1 MLLEGIRS
9 LRPAAFK
16 PKLFDTLRGYN
27 KTLFFKDLMAGVAV
41 GIVALSLC
49 IGLGVASAPGQ
60 PNAPLMG
67 LYAGIVGGFCVSFFG
82 GSRVQIGGPAGA
94 FVGLMAL
101 LFSKYSAADVLLCVM
116 LAGVFLF
123 LMGLLRVG
131 AFIRYV
137 PQPVTAG
144 FTCGI
149 AVTILLTQVKPFLG
163 LTLAK
168 EPPEFFQKIPALFEA
183 LPTISWA
190 TFVLGAG
197 LLALQL
203 RWPAKW
209 NRYVPGSIVT
219 VLLGTLVVTALTAAA
234 PAVASAMKESF
245 PWLAGAAASL
255 DFATIGS
262 VFGEIP
268 RELPKFALPAFDWEH
283 LGDLISPAFTI
294 AILCALESLLS
305 AVVADGLIDD
315 RHDSNQEL
323 MGQGIANILS
333 PLFGGLAVTGVIA
346 RTATNIRSGG
356 ATPVAG
362 IVHAL
367 FLLLVL
373 LALAPL
379 AKGIPLV
386 SLAVVLIVVGWRM
399 GDWQEFR
406 RLPKRAVGDA
416 AVFVATFALTVC
428 FDLTIA
434 VSVGMVLAAALF
446 VKRVTDATRV
456 DAMSGENIRRAH
468 GAKLDMPDGVLV
480 YHLFG
485 ALMFGAADRLDTV
498 LRREMRDTKVVVLHM
513 VDVTALDAT
522 ALERMENMR
531 GKLLARGRHLIL
543 CGPHTQPYAL
553 MAREG
558 FLDAVGEA
566 NVVGDLDLAATRAK
580 ALMEAP
586 PAAA

>member
-1 MLLEGIRS
+1 MLLDGLRA
-9 LRPAAFK
+9 LRPAPFK
-16 PKLFDTLRGYN
+16 PRIFSCLREYN
-27 KTLFFKDLMAGVAV
+27 RTLFFKDLMAGIAV

-49 IGLGVASAPGQ
+49 IGLGVASGATPQ
-60 PNAPLMG
+60 QG
-67 LYAGIVGGFCVSFFG
+67 LYAGIIGGFCVSFFG

-101 LFSKYSAADVLLCVM
+101 LFAKYPPADVFICIM

-123 LMGLLRVG
+123 LMGLMRVG

-163 LTLAK
+163 LNLAK
-168 EPPEFFQKIPALFEA
+168 EPPEFFQKIPALFDA
-183 LPTISWA
+183 LPSLNWP
-190 TFVLGAG
+190 TFALGAV
-197 LLALQL
+197 LLAIQL
-203 RWPAKW
+203 AWPARW

-219 VLLGTLVVTALTAAA
+219 VVLGTLLVALLTA
-234 PAVASAMKESF
+234 
-245 PWLAGAAASL
+245 PWLLEAVPALAQWK
-255 DFATIGS
+255 FATIGS
-262 VFGEIP
+262 AFGDIP
-268 RELPKFALPAFDWEH
+268 RELPKFAIPNFEWEH
-283 LGDLISPAFTI
+283 IADLIAPAFTI

-305 AVVADGLIDD
+305 AVVADGIIDD

-323 MGQGIANILS
+323 MGQGLANILS
-333 PLFGGLAVTGVIA
+333 PLFGGLAITGVIA

-362 IVHAL
+362 VIHAV

-373 LALAPL
+373 LLLAPL
-379 AKGIPLV
+379 AKSIPLV
-386 SLAVVLIVVGWRM
+386 TLAVVLIVVGWRM

-406 RLPKRAVGDA
+406 RLPKHAVGDA
-416 AVFVATFALTVC
+416 AVFLATFGLTVC
-428 FDLTIA
+428 FDLTVA

-456 DAMSGENIRRAH
+456 DAMSGANIQRAT
-468 GAKLDMPDGVLV
+468 GVKLEVPAGVIV
-480 YHLFG
+480 YNLFG
-485 ALMFGAADRLDTV
+485 ALMFGAADRLDAV

-531 GKLLARGRHLIL
+531 EKLNARGRHLLL

-553 MAREG
+553 MLREG
-558 FLDAVGEA
+558 FLDSVGA
-566 NVVGDLDLAATRAK
+566 DNVIGDLGSAFERAK
-580 ALMEAP
+580 ALMAP
-586 PAAA
+586 ATK

>member
-1 MLLEGIRS
+1 MLIEGLRA
-9 LRPAAFK
+9 LRPAKFNPRIFAA
-16 PKLFDTLRGYN
+16 LRGYN
-27 KTLFFKDLMAGVAV
+27 RTFFFKDVMAGIAV

-49 IGLGVASAPGQ
+49 VGLGVASGGTPQ
-60 PNAPLMG
+60 QG
-67 LYAGIVGGFCVSFFG
+67 LYAGIIGGFCVSFFG

-101 LFSKYSAADVLLCVM
+101 LFAKYEPGDVLLCVM

-123 LMGLLRVG
+123 LMGLARVG
-131 AFIRYV
+131 SFIRFV
-137 PQPVTAG
+137 PQPVTVG

-149 AVTILLTQVKPFLG
+149 AVTILLTQVKAFLG
-163 LTLAK
+163 LTLSTADGK

-190 TFVLGAG
+190 TFALGAV
-197 LLALQL
+197 LLTVQL
-203 RWPAKW
+203 RWPARW
-209 NRYVPGSIVT
+209 NRVVPGSIVT
-219 VLLGTLVVTALTAAA
+219 VVLGTLVVSAATA
-234 PAVASAMKESF
+234 
-245 PWLAGAAASL
+245 PWLVGQIPALAQL
-255 DFATIGS
+255 QFATIGS

-268 RELPKFALPAFDWEH
+268 RDLPVFSFPQVEWSR
-283 LGDLISPAFTI
+283 LGDLLSPAFTI

-305 AVVADGLIDD
+305 AVVADGIIDD

-346 RTATNIRSGG
+346 RTATNIRSG
-356 ATPVAG
+356 AASPVAG
-362 IVHAL
+362 LIHAV

-373 LALAPL
+373 LLLAPL
-379 AKGIPLV
+379 AKNIPLV
-386 SLAVVLIVVGWRM
+386 TLAVVLIVVGWRM

-406 RLPKRAVGDA
+406 RLPKHAVGDA
-416 AVFVATFALTVC
+416 AVFLATFGLTVC
-428 FDLTIA
+428 FDLTLA
-434 VSVGMVLAAALF
+434 VSVGMVLAAGLF

-456 DAMSGENIRRAH
+456 DAMSGETIQRQS
-468 GAKLDMPDGVLV
+468 GAKLDLPDGVIV

-498 LRREMRDTKVVVLHM
+498 LRREMRDIKVVILHM
-513 VDVTALDAT
+513 VDVTALDST

-531 GKLLARGRHLIL
+531 QKLLTSKRHLLL
-543 CGPHTQPYAL
+543 CGPHTQPFAL

-558 FLDAVGEA
+558 FFDLVGDD
-566 NVVGDLDLAATRAK
+566 NVVGDLPKAIERAK
-580 ALMEAP
+580 VLMNPENRV
-586 PAAA
+586 